1 LVHAHPDDE
10 VCPLPGGLP
19 PGTLHR
25 RRPEAAALTMI
36 ISWCMGVTLLE
47 KAFEV
52 HDELRMAKQSGKI
65 I

>member
-1 LVHAHPDDE
+1 

-36 ISWCMGVTLLE
+36 ISWCMGVPLLE

-52 HDELRMAKQSGKI
+52 RDELRMAKQSGKI